1 MKVSSLSGIALSIV
15 GCSPPSAIAQLLS
28 NTPKQGPVRVRGG
41 EFGSGGRHRAMVDD
55 LESYSLLYMER
66 GDDALDSQGA
76 TSAHASSGS
85 TSSTASKKALKVSE

>member
-28 NTPKQGPVRVRGG
+28 NTPKQGLLRVRGG

-55 LESYSLLYMER
+55 LKSYSLLYMER
-66 GDDALDSQGA
+66 GDDALESQGA

-85 TSSTASKKALKVSE
+85 TSSKASKKALKVSE

>member
-1 MKVSSLSGIALSIV
+1 MKVSFLSGITLSIV
-15 GCSPPSAIAQLLS
+15 GSSPPSAIAKLLS
-28 NTPKQGPVRVRGG
+28 NTPKQGLVRVRGG

-85 TSSTASKKALKVSE
+85 TSSKASKKALEVSE